1 MDMNNPAMGPDHDE
15 VRMLLPWH
23 LNGTLPE
30 TEASLV
36 RAHLESCSDCRADFA
51 VHERMRLA
59 VSQDEATPIVPTA
72 SANTL
77 LDRLARRESE
87 GNSWSRHRKYAVA
100 ASLVLAAL
108 IAVVAVTTDFGPVAH
123 NQTFQTATNEQTDS
137 RIGYVLRLRFEAGI
151 SSENRNRVIDELGGA
166 DIRGLQNAEAYEM
179 LIHLPNSSLDEL
191 EQFAKEAQSRS
202 EVTSAEFVALQ
213 LPVR

>member
-1 MDMNNPAMGPDHDE
+1 MNNPAMSPEHDE
-15 VRMLLPWH
+15 VRMLLPWY
-23 LNGTLPE
+23 LNGTLSE

-36 RAHLESCSDCRADFA
+36 RAHLESCPDCRADLA
-51 VHERMRLA
+51 VHEKMKLA
-59 VSQDEATPIVPTA
+59 VSQDEATPIVPAA
-72 SANTL
+72 SADTL

-108 IAVVAVTTDFGPVAH
+108 IAIVAVTTDFGPVAN
-123 NQTFQTATNEQTDS
+123 NQAYQTATSAAKES

-151 SSENRNRVIDELGGA
+151 SSENRNRVLDELGGA
-166 DIRGLQNAEAYEM
+166 DIRDLENEEAYEM

-191 EQFAKEAQSRS
+191 ERFANAAQSRS
-202 EVTSAEFVALQ
+202 EVKSAEFVALH